1 MFIFLHINFEKQST
15 FIMTKPLIKL
25 LLSIAGALLYTW
37 LFWDNGKGINLLI
50 FSIFASI
57 AAWNLFPDIKDKK
70 EVLFVMFATLFTA
83 AIHVIHHSTLSL
95 IAHYVSFFLWI
106 GLLQQESIRFIFFG
120 FLLSIYSFFNVPPA
134 VKRIFTQQ
142 LPKAYSFKSLSH
154 WMPFIFIPCTAIF
167 LLGGIYYH
175 ANPPFARMV
184 DFIIPSIT
192 WNLSSITWSIWLI
205 INGFFVCMALFI
217 ISPKALNFS
226 QREAQFPTYLSRKK
240 KQQKTAK
247 DLSILGLKR
256 EYWAAVTTLVT
267 LNLLLLFA
275 NIADLRFLWFSPS
288 QASAQELSQ
297 YVHEGTY
304 LLILALLIAMAVLF
318 WYFRGNLNFY
328 KDKGLLKK
336 VAYVWLAQN
345 AMLAISV
352 GIRNWAYVQE
362 YGLAYKRLGVFWFLL
377 LVAFGLFTLVQKI
390 TNKHSLIHLAN
401 KNGWAIFLSLL
412 MISAINW
419 DSTITRYNL
428 SSSEEKNLD
437 ARFLFYGISGHNL
450 SLLWKNKALIAQE
463 STWDEQRVERELN
476 LKYSKF
482 EKRMKTQSW
491 KAWNFRDSRNEKVLE
506 RLKSQNQY

>member
-1 MFIFLHINFEKQST
+1 
-15 FIMTKPLIKL
+15 MTKELIKL
-25 LLSIAGALLYTW
+25 LLSIVGALLYTW
-37 LFWDNGKGINLLI
+37 LFWDYGKGINLLI
-50 FSIFASI
+50 FSLFASI
-57 AAWNLFPDIKDKK
+57 AAWNLFPDVKDKK
-70 EVLFVMFATLFTA
+70 EVLFAMFATLFTA
-83 AIHVIHHSTLSL
+83 VLYVVQHSTLSL
-95 IAHYVSFFLWI
+95 IAHYVSFFLLI
-106 GLLQQESIRFIFFG
+106 GLLQQETIRFIFFG
-120 FLLSIYSFFNVPPA
+120 FLLSVYSFFRVPPA
-134 VKRIFTQQ
+134 VKKIFTEQ

-154 WMPFIFIPCTAIF
+154 WLPFIFIPCTAIF

-175 ANPPFARMV
+175 ANPPFASMI
-184 DFIIPSIT
+184 DFIMPRIIWDLP
-192 WNLSSITWSIWLI
+192 SITWSIWLI
-205 INGFFVCMALFI
+205 IKGFFVCMALFL
-217 ISPKALNFS
+217 ISPKALKLS
-226 QREAQFPTYLSRKK
+226 QREAQFPIYLGREK
-240 KQQKTAK
+240 KQQKKAK

-256 EYWAAVTTLVT
+256 EYWAAFTTLVT

-275 NIADLRFLWFSPS
+275 NIADLRFLWFSPAR
-288 QASAQELSQ
+288 ASAQELSQ

-401 KNGWAIFLSLL
+401 KNGWAFFLSLI
-412 MISAINW
+412 MVSAINW
-419 DSTITRYNL
+419 DNTITRYNL
-428 SSSEEKNLD
+428 SFAQEKNLD
-437 ARFLFYGISGHNL
+437 ARFLFYGISDHNL
-450 SLLWKNKALIAQE
+450 PLLWKHKALIAQE
-463 STWDEQRVERELN
+463 SIWNEQRVERELN

-482 EKRMKTQSW
+482 EQRIKNQSW

-506 RLKSQNQY
+506 SIKSQN